1 MASRSSFNISIVTPA
16 GAVFE
21 GEAEVIVVPG
31 AAGDIGVLARHAPLE
46 AMLEAGTTRIGLPG
60 GERLELATGPGFFE
74 VRSDQVLVLVDD
86 AAEVRAIDA
95 GQASEQLET
104 ARAELEA
111 LDRGEIEGDRW
122 RIEQRIRHAEQ
133 KLAAVTGRPGAAG

>member
-1 MASRSSFNISIVTPA
+1 MASHPSFNVSLVTPA
-16 GAVFE
+16 GSVFE
-21 GEAEVIVVPG
+21 GEAEMIVVPG
-31 AAGDIGVLARHAPLE
+31 AAGGIGVLARHAPLE
-46 AMLEAGTTRIGLPG
+46 AMLEAGTTRISLPG
-60 GERLELATGPGFFE
+60 GELLELVTGPGFFE

-133 KLAAVTGRPGAAG
+133 KLAAVTSRSGAAG